1 MSQQSFVPEKTDL
14 REFTFRSLVIGLFLA
29 VILGAANAYLGLRA
43 GMTIAAT
50 YPAAV
55 IGMAVLKLMRG
66 SILEENL
73 TRTVGSIGES
83 VAAGAIFTIPAF
95 LISGVWVKFNSFD
108 AYIKTTALLFVGGLL
123 GILFVTFLRR
133 VMVTDPDLT
142 FPESMAAAE
151 IHKAGQKG
159 SAGAKFLFQ
168 AMGLGSF
175 FYLLGMFNLY
185 AASKDFIL
193 RVGRMGTSFVRL
205 GTAADSTQVAA
216 GGTVAVSGPGVFPA
230 FLGVGY
236 IIGPRLASLNF
247 AGGVLAWGLFA
258 PLLMFFL
265 GPELISKIYGPG
277 VIMADVEW
285 GGLVTNVWKFIIR
298 PIAVGGMLVG
308 AGYTLYRM
316 RKNLAN
322 GMKRSFS
329 DVKKAAGAS
338 QAVTRIEHDLNVK
351 VVLGGLGLTFVCM
364 ILVYRVFAGAIVPAI
379 AAAVVMG
386 VAGFFFAAVSGN
398 LVGTIG
404 SSNNPISGLTL
415 STLIIAALLMV
426 LVGASGASGV
436 AAVLGVAAVV
446 CVSSA
451 VAGEMLQDLKVGHI
465 LGGTPWKMQVGD
477 IFGVF
482 LSAAVMYFPL
492 MLLHGAF
499 TFGSRE
505 LSAPQAGLMAAL
517 AKGIVGGEMAW
528 PLVITGMFLGL
539 AMILLQVRSPMLV
552 AVGMYLPLETTFAI
566 FVGGMI
572 KGIIDKMKDISPVV
586 RSRSILKW
594 WTVLSYSGGA
604 LYIVYSAYSLFTHN
618 SQYVHNIVFLAVVI
632 VMFLIRGRLW
642 NSVKKSAAGVDKP
655 NAAQKARID
664 NLGILLAAGLI
675 AGEGLTGLLRA
686 LWKFLFLQKAIGF
699 DIPTIIKNPPYWGG
713 LIVIGIMAY
722 YLIAIPLKHA
732 GAADEP
738 PPPSAVI

>member
-1 MSQQSFVPEKTDL
+1 MSHQPYVPEKTDM
-14 REFTFRSLVIGLFLA
+14 REFTFRAVLIGLIMT

-55 IGMAVLKLMRG
+55 IGMAVLRIMKG
-66 SILEENL
+66 SILEENIA
-73 TRTVGSIGES
+73 RTIGSIGES

-95 LISGVWVKFNSFD
+95 LISGVWLKFNTLE
-108 AYIKTTALLFVGGLL
+108 AYLKSSALMFVGGLL

-133 VMVTDPDLT
+133 VMVTDPDLV
-142 FPESMAAAE
+142 FPESVAAAE

-159 SAGAKFLFQ
+159 SRGAKHLFQ
-168 AMGLGSF
+168 AMGLGAF
-175 FYLLGMFNLY
+175 FYALGVVQLFS
-185 AASKDFIL
+185 ASKDFIIK
-193 RVGRMGTSFVRL
+193 VGRIGTSFVRL
-205 GTAADSTQVAA
+205 GAAKIGA
-216 GGTVAVSGPGVFPA
+216 GGTVAVSGPGIYPA
-230 FLGVGY
+230 YIGVGY

-258 PLLMFFL
+258 PLLMYFL
-265 GPELISKIYGPG
+265 GPQLVERFYGPG
-277 VIMADVEW
+277 AAMADANW
-285 GGLVTNVWKFIIR
+285 PDMVTNVWKFIIR

-316 RKNLAN
+316 RKNLAT
-322 GMKRSFS
+322 GIKRSLG
-329 DVKKAAGAS
+329 DVKKAAG
-338 QAVTRIEHDLNVK
+338 QAETTSRIEKDLNIK
-351 VVLGGLGLTFVCM
+351 TVLAGLAATFVLM
-364 ILVYRVFAGAIVPAI
+364 IFVYKIFAGTWPPAI
-379 AAAVVMG
+379 LAAVVMA

-426 LVGASGASGV
+426 VIGASGMSGV

-465 LGGTPWKMQVGD
+465 LGGTPYKMQIGN
-477 IFGVF
+477 IFGVL
-482 LSAAVMYFPL
+482 LSALVMYFPL

-499 TFGSRE
+499 TFGSKE
-505 LSAPQAGLMAAL
+505 LPAPQAGLMAAL
-517 AKGIVGGEMAW
+517 SQGIVGGEMAW
-528 PLVITGMFLGL
+528 PLVIVGMLMGFAL
-539 AMILLQVRSPMLV
+539 ILVQVKSPMLV

-572 KGIIDKMKDISPVV
+572 KGAAD
-586 RSRSILKW
+586 RL
-594 WTVLSYSGGA
+594 GA
-604 LYIVYSAYSLFTHN
+604 K
-618 SQYVHNIVFLAVVI
+618 
-632 VMFLIRGRLW
+632 RRL
-642 NSVKKSAAGVDKP
+642 NE
-655 NAAQKARID
+655 AQKARVS
-664 NLGILLAAGLI
+664 NVGILLAAGLI
-675 AGEGLTGLLRA
+675 AGEALTGLLRA
-686 LWKFLFLQKAIGF
+686 AWKFFFLQKVIPF
-699 DIPTIIKNPPYWGG
+699 DIPALFKNGKYFGVVDLYVGG
-713 LIVIGIMAY
+713 LAVLVLIGL
-722 YLIAIPLKHA
+722 YLIKVPLKNA

>member
-1 MSQQSFVPEKTDL
+1 MSHQPYVPEKTAMK
-14 REFTFRSLVIGLFLA
+14 EFTLRAVLIGLLMT

-55 IGMAVLKLMRG
+55 IGMAVLKLMKG
-66 SILEENL
+66 SILEENMA
-73 TRTVGSIGES
+73 RTVGSIGES

-95 LISGVWVKFNSFD
+95 LIAGVWVKFNSFE
-108 AYIKTTALLFVGGLL
+108 AYLKTTALLFVGGLL
-123 GILFVTFLRR
+123 GIMFVTFLRR
-133 VMVTDPDLT
+133 VMVTDPDLG
-142 FPESMAAAE
+142 FPESVAASE

-159 SAGAKFLFQ
+159 NAGAKFLFQ
-168 AMGLGSF
+168 AMGLGSLI
-175 FYLLGMFNLY
+175 YALGMFNLY
-185 AASKDFIL
+185 AASKDFIIK
-193 RVGRMGTSFVRL
+193 VGTLGRSFVRL
-205 GTAADSTQVAA
+205 GTEADSTQVAA
-216 GGTVAVSGPGVFPA
+216 GGTVAVSGPGIFPA

-247 AGGVLAWGLFA
+247 AGGILAWGLFA

-265 GPELISKIYGPG
+265 GPELIAKMYGPG
-277 VIMADVEW
+277 VAAADIEW
-285 GGLVTNVWKFIIR
+285 AGLVTNVWKFIIR

-329 DVKKAAGAS
+329 DVKKSAGKVEVVS
-338 QAVTRIEHDLNVK
+338 RVEQDLNIK
-351 VVLGGLGLTFVCM
+351 VVMGGLALTFVCM
-364 ILVYRVFAGAIVPAI
+364 ILVYRVFAGAILPAVV
-379 AAAVVMG
+379 AAVVMG
-386 VAGFFFAAVSGN
+386 LAGFFFAAVSGN

-465 LGGTPWKMQVGD
+465 LGGTPWKMQVGN

-528 PLVITGMFLGL
+528 PLVIVGMFMGL

-566 FVGGMI
+566 FVGGLI
-572 KGIIDKMKDISPVV
+572 KG
-586 RSRSILKW
+586 L
-594 WTVLSYSGGA
+594 
-604 LYIVYSAYSLFTHN
+604 
-618 SQYVHNIVFLAVVI
+618 
-632 VMFLIRGRLW
+632 
-642 NSVKKSAAGVDKP
+642 VDKGIARRKY
-655 NAAQKARID
+655 NAAQKARVE
-664 NLGILLAAGLI
+664 NVGVLLAAGLI

-699 DIPTIIKNPPYWGG
+699 DIPAIFKTPPYWLG
-713 LIVIGIMAY
+713 LVVMVLMGW
-722 YLIAIPLKHA
+722 YLIGVPLKNA

>member
-1 MSQQSFVPEKTDL
+1 MSHQPFVSEKTPM
-14 REFTFRSLVIGLFLA
+14 REFTFRALLLGLLMT
-29 VILGAANAYLGLRA
+29 VVLGAANAYLGLRA

-55 IGMAVLKLMRG
+55 IGMAVLRMMKG
-66 SILEENL
+66 SILEENFA
-73 TRTVGSIGES
+73 RTVGSIGES

-95 LISGVWVKFNSFD
+95 LIAGVWLKFNTFE

-123 GILFVTFLRR
+123 GIFFVTFLRR
-133 VMVTDPDLT
+133 VMVTDPDLN
-142 FPESMAAAE
+142 FPESVAAAE
-151 IHKAGQKG
+151 IHKAGQRG
-159 SAGAKFLFQ
+159 NAGAKHLFQ
-168 AMGLGSF
+168 AMGLGSL
-175 FYLLGMFNLY
+175 FYALGMFGLY
-185 AASKDFIL
+185 AAGKDFII
-193 RVGRMGTSFVRL
+193 RVGKLGGSFVRL
-205 GTAADSTQVAA
+205 GTDAAAPQVTA
-216 GGTVAVSGPGVFPA
+216 GGTVAVSGPGIFPA

-236 IIGPRLASLNF
+236 IIGPKLAGLNF
-247 AGGVLAWGLFA
+247 AGGLLAWGLFA

-265 GPELISKIYGPG
+265 GPDLINTIYGPG
-277 VIMADVEW
+277 TAAADVAW
-285 GGLVTNVWKFIIR
+285 VDLVTNVWKFIIR

-329 DVKKAAGAS
+329 DVKKSAGQTQVVS
-338 QAVTRIEHDLNVK
+338 RLEQDLNIK
-351 VVLGGLGLTFVCM
+351 IVLGGLALTFICM
-364 ILVYRVFAGAIVPAI
+364 ILVYRVFAGALLPAI
-379 AAAVVMG
+379 IAAVVMA

-426 LVGASGASGV
+426 LVGAAGASGV

-465 LGGTPWKMQVGD
+465 LGGTPWKMQVGNV
-477 IFGVF
+477 FGVF

-505 LSAPQAGLMAAL
+505 LAAPQAGLMAAL

-528 PLVITGMFLGL
+528 PLVIVGMFMGL

-566 FVGGMI
+566 FVGGLI
-572 KGIIDKMKDISPVV
+572 KG
-586 RSRSILKW
+586 L
-594 WTVLSYSGGA
+594 
-604 LYIVYSAYSLFTHN
+604 
-618 SQYVHNIVFLAVVI
+618 
-632 VMFLIRGRLW
+632 
-642 NSVKKSAAGVDKP
+642 VDKGIAKRGY
-655 NAAQKARID
+655 NAAQKARVE
-664 NLGILLAAGLI
+664 NVGILLAAGLI
-675 AGEGLTGLLRA
+675 AGEGLTGLFKA
-686 LWKFLFLQKAIGF
+686 LWKFLFLQNTIGF
-699 DIPTIIKNPPYWGG
+699 DIPQIFNNPPYWLG
-713 LIVIGIMAY
+713 LIFLVVMGY
-722 YLIAIPLKHA
+722 YLIHVPLKNA